1 MGFSIPSSIEDCLAL
16 GEVAYL
22 LIQTHPSIVVTLI
35 LGIIVAAVLSVCRCS
50 SPQLHDEPSLTIHAQ
65 LYTLLLLVAHTPR
78 QETNSERTYLTI
90 TPSGEISDP
99 QPLPNTTDY
108 LPTSTVT
115 PLPSDPPVYISVIV
129 PAYNESLRLPLML
142 TEAVD
147 FLIENYTTLGWE
159 ILLVDDGSKD
169 NTSHSALT
177 WAQSYLKSHPTT
189 PLPPSSI
196 RVITLTKNR
205 GKGGA
210 VTHGMRH
217 ARGAHTIFAD
227 ADGATRFSDLSA
239 LLTSLQSLQSTPPRS
254 PSTIAVGSRAHM
266 VHTAAVVQRSFIR
279 NFLMYTFHFYLGI
292 MGISSIKDTQC
303 GFKLF
308 SREAAVTIFRGMYT
322 EGWIFDVEILI
333 RAERAGIKVAEVP
346 VNWHEV
352 AGTKVELVRDSVIM
366 ALDLLILRAGYATGV
381 YQYALGV

>member
-1 MGFSIPSSIEDCLAL
+1 MGFLFPSSVEDYLAL
-16 GEVAYL
+16 GEAAYFL
-22 LIQTHPSIVVTLI
+22 VQDNPSVVVTLV
-35 LGIIVAAVLSVCRCS
+35 LGIAVAAVL
-50 SPQLHDEPSLTIHAQ
+50 A
-65 LYTLLLLVAHTPR
+65 LYILLLLVAHFPR
-78 QETNSERTYLTI
+78 RETDSECTYLTVA
-90 TPSGEISDP
+90 PSGEISGP

-108 LPTSTVT
+108 LSNSTVT
-115 PLPSDPPVYISVIV
+115 PSPSDPPVYVSVIV
-129 PAYNESLRLPLML
+129 PAFNESLRLPLML
-142 TEAVD
+142 AEAVD
-147 FLIENYTTLGWE
+147 FLTQNYTTLGWE
-159 ILLVDDGSKD
+159 ILLVDDGSND
-169 NTSHSALT
+169 NTSQSALA
-177 WAQSYLKSHPTT
+177 WVQSYLKSHSTT
-189 PLPPSSI
+189 PFTPSSI

-217 ARGAHTIFAD
+217 ARGAYTIFAD

-239 LLTSLQSLQSTPPRS
+239 LLAALQSLQSTPPKS
-254 PSTIAVGSRAHM
+254 PSAIAVGSRAHM

-279 NFLMYTFHFYLGI
+279 NLLMYTFHFYLGV

-308 SREAAVTIFRGMYT
+308 SREAAVTVFRGMYT
-322 EGWIFDVEILI
+322 EGWIFDVEILL

-352 AGTKVELVRDSVIM
+352 EGTKMELVRDSVVM

-381 YQYALGV
+381 YQYAVGA

>member
-1 MGFSIPSSIEDCLAL
+1 MGFSIPSSVEDYLTL
-16 GEVAYL
+16 GQAAFFLV
-22 LIQTHPSIVVTLI
+22 QDHPSVVVTFVLAV
-35 LGIIVAAVLSVCRCS
+35 IVAVALS
-50 SPQLHDEPSLTIHAQ
+50 
-65 LYTLLLLVAHTPR
+65 LYTLLLLAAHFPR
-78 QETNSERTYLTI
+78 QETDSERTYLTI
-90 TPSGEISDP
+90 TPSGDISDP
-99 QPLPNTTDY
+99 QPLPNTADY
-108 LPTSTVT
+108 LSNSTII
-115 PLPSDPPVYISVIV
+115 PSPSDPPVYVSVIV

-142 TEAVD
+142 AEAVD
-147 FLIENYTTLGWE
+147 FLTENYSTLGWE

-169 NTSHSALT
+169 NTSQSALT
-177 WAQSYLKSHPTT
+177 WVQSYLTAHSTT
-189 PLPPSSI
+189 PLPSSSI

-217 ARGAHTIFAD
+217 ARGAYTIFAD

-239 LLTSLQSLQSTPPRS
+239 LLTSLQSLQSSPPKS
-254 PSTIAVGSRAHM
+254 PSAIAVGSRAHM

-279 NFLMYTFHFYLGI
+279 NLLMYTFHFYLGV

-322 EGWIFDVEILI
+322 ERWIFDVEILL
-333 RAERAGIKVAEVP
+333 RAERAGIKVTEVP

-352 AGTKVELVRDSVIM
+352 EGTKLELVRDSVVM
-366 ALDLLILRAGYATGV
+366 ALDLLILRAGYATGL
-381 YQYALGV
+381 YQFAVI